1 MGNLSFQVGDLSP
14 KGRVGDSR
22 LVPVYGRQF
31 VLPSGLYFDLLLNT
45 EAGRLTPT

>member
-1 MGNLSFQVGDLSP
+1 MNNLSFQVGDLSP

-31 VLPSGLYFDLLLNT
+31 VLPSGLEFAFLPHTDSS
-45 EAGRLTPT
+45 RLPPT